1 MHALT
6 HAITP
11 GSLGGAG
18 NRHIANLDPIVEQ
31 PRLRLPALLASQVQR
46 LDDQDNDE
54 ARLPAHTAYKHA
66 VRNPPPIRS
75 GACGGLSGRN
85 AKKTRVTFVALA
97 WDRTVRRERFP
108 WLLIQAPSPEQQRDV
123 RLDKQRLNLGQG

>member
-1 MHALT
+1 MTMHALT

-11 GSLGGAG
+11 ESLGELA
-18 NRHIANLDPIVEQ
+18 IAILRTLILVEQ
-31 PRLRLPALLASQVQR
+31 PRLRLPALLAGQVQR

-108 WLLIQAPSPEQQRDV
+108 WLLIQAP
-123 RLDKQRLNLGQG
+123 